1 MSQRYCAPP
10 NVSSSSVTALYTQD
24 CKHVSGQDAM
34 SHNALRDEM
43 DQKSLMSVCIL
54 QLEFLRELPSN
65 NMLYKS

>member
-1 MSQRYCAPP
+1 MSQRCCAPP
-10 NVSSSSVTALYTQD
+10 NVSSSSVTVTAVYTQD

-54 QLEFLRELPSN
+54 QRFLRELFPN
-65 NMLYKS
+65 NKS